1 VSTPDT
7 PADALT
13 DVEPVDSPQQQ
24 PPPTDAAF
32 AGAVEV
38 GLDITLD
45 TTLDTTKES
54 VRSLMASA
62 DPRVMKALRYA
73 GAELRAGV
81 CEQGENGGVPHQ
93 RYVRWFGN
101 YPPSPWCAYFVS
113 WCWDNATDRNRRTPW
128 DTPGAVRSVHTWA
141 SQHGKL
147 VSRPQAGDV
156 FGVGSDHMGWVWS
169 AGGGEI
175 VTIEGNTSSGC
186 VRSHRRPTS
195 GLWFARIA

>member
-1 VSTPDT
+1 VSTPHT
-7 PADALT
+7 PADALV
-13 DVEPVDSPQQQ
+13 DIEPVDSPQQQ

-38 GLDITLD
+38 GLD
-45 TTLDTTKES
+45 TTKES
-54 VRSLMASA
+54 VRSLTASA
-62 DPRVMKALRYA
+62 DPRVMEALRYA

-81 CEQGENGGVPHQ
+81 CEQGDNGGVPYQ

-101 YPPSPWCAYFVS
+101 YPPSPWCAFFVS

-128 DTPGAVRSVHTWA
+128 DNPGWVLSVHSWA

-147 VSRPQAGDV
+147 VSRPQAGDI
-156 FGVGSDHMGWVWS
+156 FGVGGEHMGWVWS
-169 AGGGEI
+169 DGDGEI

-186 VRSHRRPTS
+186 VRSHRRVTS